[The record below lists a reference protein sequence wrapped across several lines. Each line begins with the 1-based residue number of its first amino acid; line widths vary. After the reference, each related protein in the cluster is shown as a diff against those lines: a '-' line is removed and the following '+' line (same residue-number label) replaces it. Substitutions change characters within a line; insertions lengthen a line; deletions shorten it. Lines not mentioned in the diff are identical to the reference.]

1 MLWTL
6 APMLSLTAAKGVLP
20 TEECPL
26 LGPTLSSDFD
36 LDKTDAFTK
45 AKDSFPGVVEALFE
59 SGVIDS
65 SVSSFAIDVYS
76 TVTNKSVY
84 SYFHQATDPALN
96 ETFPAGGID
105 DGTAIR
111 VGSVSKLFTVYAI
124 VAHAGG
130 MGVLDHPVTRYL
142 PELANN
148 ESPKYDDDD
157 GPLKRIAWEYMTVGA
172 LASHMGGIG
181 QFPPGFT
188 VCYSP
193 IPEKNKCSI
202 PDFLAQMRDA
212 KVPSQPIFQSSLYSD
227 GGFGVLGR
235 VLERMTGLTY
245 NNAIQSILARPL
257 GLKITGSIVPPGKS
271 PNAIIIPGKTPVPG
285 EAPDT
290 AWGYDNQIIAPPTS
304 SGGIYSN
311 LADLRATGL
320 SILQSKLLS
329 PATTRLWMKPRA
341 HLSSL
346 TTSVGAPWEINRLTT
361 SVSPNSNRT
370 RVTDIYTK
378 GGGQPG
384 YTAIFA
390 LSPDHG
396 LGFSVLVAGKT
407 ASGDRWPLRAAVGET
422 FVVAAEHAAM
432 ENAAKNFAGTF
443 YDEADGSSNATLAL
457 ETGHTGLE
465 LKSWFVDG
473 VEWRAN
479 ITLPGLVL
487 PEGVDQS
494 VRLYPTGVEFP
505 SEDGC
510 TLLQYRAVPHITPSE
525 PRAAV
530 EGGKGLFDDG
540 CTSWFSTAFVD
551 LGTGVMD
558 EFLLKV
564 REGKLVEVRHRVAGK
579 VMKVGK

>member
-1 MLWTL
+1 MFWSL
-6 APMLSLTAAKGVLP
+6 APIVLPLLSLTGAKGVLL

-26 LGPTLSSDFD
+26 LGPTFSSDFD

-84 SYFHQATDPALN
+84 SYFHQATAPALN

-130 MGVLDHPVTRYL
+130 MAVLDHPVTRYL
-142 PELANN
+142 PELAC
-148 ESPKYDDDD
+148 ESPKDADD
-157 GPLKRIAWEYMTVGA
+157 GPLKRIAWEDMTVGA
-172 LASHMGGIG
+172 LASHMGGTG
-181 QFPPGFT
+181 QFPPEFT
-188 VCYSP
+188 ACYSP
-193 IPEKNKCSI
+193 IPEKNECSI
-202 PDFLAQMRDA
+202 PKFLAQMRDA

-227 GGFGVLGR
+227 SGFGVLGR

-245 NNAIQSILARPL
+245 NDAIQSVLARPL
-257 GLKITGSIVPPGKS
+257 GLKITGSILPPGKN
-271 PNAIIIPGKTPVPG
+271 PNAVIIPGKTPVPG
-285 EAPDT
+285 EAPET
-290 AWGYDNQIIAPPTS
+290 AWGYDNQIIAP

-329 PATTRLWMKPRA
+329 PVTTRLWMKPRA

-361 SVSPNSNRT
+361 SISPNSNRT

-384 YTAIFA
+384 YTTIFA

-443 YDEADGSSNATLAL
+443 YDEADGASNATLAV
-457 ETGHTGLE
+457 EADHTGLE

-487 PEGVDQS
+487 PEGVGQT
-494 VRLYPTGVEFP
+494 VRLYPTGLEFP
-505 SEDGC
+505 SDDGW
-510 TLLQYRAVPHITPSE
+510 TLLQYRAVPHLTPAQ

-530 EGGKGLFDDG
+530 EGGEGLFDDG
-540 CTSWFSTAFVD
+540 CTSWFSTAFFD
-551 LGTGVMD
+551 LGIGVMD

-564 REGKLVEVRHRVAGK
+564 KEGKLVEVRNQVSGK
-579 VMKVGK
+579 VMKLGK